1 MTQANGTE
9 YTFQGWMGLDK
20 GSIGNLKWQTY
31 EPKAW
36 EETDVD
42 IKVTHCGICGSDL
55 HTLRSGWGATAY
67 PCVVGHEIV
76 GIAVRVGSEVK
87 HVKVGDRVGVGAQSD
102 SCLNRSGKCP
112 DCSAGRENLCFNKG
126 RCDTYNSVFLN
137 GGKSYGGYADYNRT
151 PGHFVIKIPDGLSSA
166 AAAPMLCGGI
176 TTYAPLKNN
185 GCGPGKRVAI
195 IGVGGLGHF
204 GILWAKALGADRVVG
219 ISRKESKRTDVLKLG
234 ADDYIATSEQ
244 KNWAQE
250 HSGSFDLIISTV
262 SSPNMP
268 LRDYMRLLDSNGILV
283 QVGAPE
289 DKLPDLLAFDF
300 IMKGKSLSG
309 SLIGPPAQIEEM
321 LQFAVEK
328 NVQPWIEERPLTE
341 ANQAIVDMEN
351 GLARYRYTL
360 VNEKNL

>member
-1 MTQANGTE
+1 M
-9 YTFQGWMGLDK
+9 
-20 GSIGNLKWQTY
+20 
-31 EPKAW
+31 
-36 EETDVD
+36 
-42 IKVTHCGICGSDL
+42 
-55 HTLRSGWGATAY
+55 
-67 PCVVGHEIV
+67 GHEIV

-102 SCLNRSGKCP
+102 SCLNRTGKCN
-112 DCSAGRENLCFNKG
+112 DCSAGRENLCNKKG

-137 GGKSYGGYADYNRT
+137 GDKSYGGYADYNRT
-151 PGHFVIKIPDGLSSA
+151 PGHFVVKIPDGLESS

-204 GILWAKALGADRVVG
+204 GILWAKALGADHVVG
-219 ISRKESKRTDVLKLG
+219 ISRKESKRADVLKLG
-234 ADDYIATSEQ
+234 ADDYIATEEQ
-244 KNWAQE
+244 ENWAQE
-250 HSGSFDLIISTV
+250 HANSFDLIISTV

-268 LRDYMRLLDSNGILV
+268 LREYMNLLDAKGIFV

-300 IMKGKSLSG
+300 IMKEKSLSG

-321 LQFAVEK
+321 LQLAVEK
-328 NVQPWIEERPLTE
+328 NVQPWIVERPMSD
-341 ANQAIVDMEN
+341 ANQVVVDMEN

-360 VNEKNL
+360 VNEKHL